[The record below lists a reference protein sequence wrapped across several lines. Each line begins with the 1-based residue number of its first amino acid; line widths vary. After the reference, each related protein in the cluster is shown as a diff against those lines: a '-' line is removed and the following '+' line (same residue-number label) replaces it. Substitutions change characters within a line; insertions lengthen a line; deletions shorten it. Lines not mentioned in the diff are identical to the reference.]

1 MEEENSNELLKI
13 TLESLNLKLDDIV
26 KFNIEESERIYQYI
40 IELQKNGKIIP
51 ILSVG
56 DLVDFDEKHNTR

>member
-26 KFNIEESERIYQYI
+26 KFNIEEYERLYQYI

-56 DLVDFDEKHNTR
+56 DLVGFDEKHNTR